1 MPLTYVRLVLVDDF
15 HSDETDGQIRLLVQP
30 KETQAYES
38 LSRIEKSQMSAVV

>member
-1 MPLTYVRLVLVDDF
+1 MLLTYVRLVLADDF
-15 HSDETDGQIRLLVQP
+15 HSDETDEQMRLLVQL